1 MTHDEA
7 KAIAK
12 KHLEA
17 HPLGDPYE
25 WTVSEGKLAKEGW
38 YFNYTFRAV
47 REISGDQHDICRAHG
62 YLVRDS
68 GEVEDLGLEDYEQLR
83 FEPEMGI

>member
-17 HPLGDPYE
+17 KPLDDPYE
-25 WTVSEGKLAKEGW
+25 RTVPEGRFAIEGW
-38 YFNYTFRAV
+38 YFDYTFKIVGQAPAN
-47 REISGDQHDICRAHG
+47 DDDMDRAHG

-68 GEVEDLGLEDYEQLR
+68 GEVEDLGREDYELLR
-83 FEPEMGI
+83 FEPKLGL

>member
-17 HPLGDPYE
+17 KPLGDPYE
-25 WTVSEGKLAKEGW
+25 WTISEGKLAKEGW
-38 YFNYTFRAV
+38 YFDCTFKTVGQAPAN
-47 REISGDQHDICRAHG
+47 DDDMDRAHG

-68 GEVEDLGLEDYEQLR
+68 GEVEDLGPEDYELLR
-83 FEPEMGI
+83 FEPKLGL